1 MNTPNVEQYI
11 NNIRINLEIVTQ
23 SMKEMMNTSRENTSK
38 FEERIEKLEQDKKE
52 LKSIIL
58 KLKNKGKKWEL
69 RTYI

>member
-11 NNIRINLEIVTQ
+11 NNIRTNLEIVTQ

-38 FEERIEKLEQDKKE
+38 FEERIEKLEQDKRE

-58 KLKNKGKKWEL
+58 KLKNKGKK
-69 RTYI
+69 

>member
-58 KLKNKGKKWEL
+58 KLKNKGKK
-69 RTYI
+69 